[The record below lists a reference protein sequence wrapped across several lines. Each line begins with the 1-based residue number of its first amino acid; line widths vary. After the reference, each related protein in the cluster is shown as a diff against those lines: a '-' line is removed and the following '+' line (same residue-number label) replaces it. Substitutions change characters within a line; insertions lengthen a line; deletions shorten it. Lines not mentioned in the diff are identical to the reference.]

1 MKGRTRGICGAIAL
15 LAVASATIGAGPT
28 EAPEVKE
35 PPRCHGR
42 KPTIVGTD
50 GPDVLHG
57 TPGRDVIWGGPGDDE
72 IFGSLGN
79 DLICG
84 GAGSPT

>member
-1 MKGRTRGICGAIAL
+1 MRGPIRGIVAVPAL
-15 LAVASATIGAGPT
+15 LAIASVSIASAPA

-35 PPRCHGR
+35 PRCHGR
-42 KPTIVGTD
+42 RPTIVGTD
-50 GPDVLHG
+50 GPDRLQG
-57 TPGRDVIWGGPGDDE
+57 KPRRDVIWGGPGDDE

-84 GAGSPT
+84 GPGT